1 MKKIERATKA
11 SSVKKAPNPQTKRRL
26 QMANVKMFIRNVS
39 YRLRQTKDG
48 PTQYARGEFHIEI
61 DGTATKAAVDEL
73 TDGQKGAFIA
83 QIEVEQPSLPLGVEA
98 GNAPPVRRRAGAAA

>member
-1 MKKIERATKA
+1 
-11 SSVKKAPNPQTKRRL
+11 
-26 QMANVKMFIRNVS
+26 MANVKMFIRNVS

-48 PTQYARGEFHIEI
+48 PTQYARGEFHI

-98 GNAPPVRRRAGAAA
+98 GNAPSHRRAGTR

>member
-1 MKKIERATKA
+1 
-11 SSVKKAPNPQTKRRL
+11 
-26 QMANVKMFIRNVS
+26 MANVKMFIRNVS

-73 TDGQKGAFIA
+73 TDNQKGGFIA
-83 QIEVEQPSLPLGVEA
+83 HIEVEQPELPMGVGA
-98 GNAPPVRRRAGAAA
+98 ANAPRKRGGAAA

>member
-1 MKKIERATKA
+1 
-11 SSVKKAPNPQTKRRL
+11 
-26 QMANVKMFIRNVS
+26 MANVKMFIRNVS

-61 DGTATKAAVDEL
+61 DGTATKAAVDAL

-83 QIEVEQPSLPLGVEA
+83 HLEEEQPSLPLGVEA
-98 GNAPPVRRRAGAAA
+98 GNAPPVRRKAGAAA

>member
-1 MKKIERATKA
+1 
-11 SSVKKAPNPQTKRRL
+11 
-26 QMANVKMFIRNVS
+26 MANVKMFIRNVS

-61 DGTATKAAVDEL
+61 DGTATKAAVDAL

-83 QIEVEQPSLPLGVEA
+83 HLEEEQPSLPLGVEA
-98 GNAPPVRRRAGAAA
+98 GNPPTLRKAGAR